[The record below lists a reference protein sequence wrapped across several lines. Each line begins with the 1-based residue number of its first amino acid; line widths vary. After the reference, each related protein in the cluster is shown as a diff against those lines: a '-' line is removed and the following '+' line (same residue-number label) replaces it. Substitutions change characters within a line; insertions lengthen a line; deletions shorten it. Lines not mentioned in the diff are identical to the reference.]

1 MMKLFF
7 MSILAQTWGYK
18 FGFNVHQDYNV
29 CAVSSDSDWNV
40 GGGVR
45 GVPATRLGLPDN
57 RLLWP
62 GLTPSV
68 TWNDTVAARNITPF
82 VVNAVPKLPRNLT
95 SPMPVCYHIL
105 I

>member
-1 MMKLFF
+1 
-7 MSILAQTWGYK
+7 MS
-18 FGFNVHQDYNV
+18 
-29 CAVSSDSDWNV
+29 AVSSDSDWNV

-57 RLLWP
+57 RLLRP

-68 TWNDTVAARNITPF
+68 TWNDRVAARNITPF
-82 VVNAVPKLPRNLT
+82 VVNAVPKLPRNLI